1 MEVQHCQKI
10 GLHKF
15 GKEFILTKT
24 TSITCIQCKLIWIGS
39 DYVVYF
45 IDDEVIAT
53 SKTRSSTSLTKK
65 RKKSKL
71 KTWYLGRVQRMRQ
84 KIGGRLIDYKMGF
97 DLMSKPEGLEV
108 QLGWYSKAKGARMY
122 SYDSIDLHMVD
133 IECIIALANLSYDP
147 SKDRY
152 KLDEN
157 DHMVFTEFIRVK

>member
-1 MEVQHCQKI
+1 M
-10 GLHKF
+10 
-15 GKEFILTKT
+15 
-24 TSITCIQCKLIWIGS
+24 
-39 DYVVYF
+39 YF
-45 IDDEVIAT
+45 IDDEVIGT

-108 QLGWYSKAKGARMY
+108 HLGWYSKAKGARMY
-122 SYDSIDLHMVD
+122 SYDSTDLHMVG

-157 DHMVFTEFIRVK
+157 DHMVFTEFIRGK